1 MELLKQRI
9 AQDGMVLD
17 NQVLKVDGFL
27 NHQIDIPL
35 MDAIGAAFAAFAQNH
50 NVTKIVTIESS
61 GIAPAMATARLLQV
75 PVVFARKQRSVLTKT
90 DHYHANV
97 FSFTKQQHTQIT
109 VSPQMLTAADRVL
122 LIDDFLANGEAMNG
136 LLHICELAGATVTGI
151 GIVIEKSFQRGRER
165 LTATHILI
173 YSLARIASLAHN
185 TITFVSEE

>member
-61 GIAPAMATARLLQV
+61 GIAPAMALHDCCKCLL
-75 PVVFARKQRSVLTKT
+75 FLR
-90 DHYHANV
+90 ANSAV
-97 FSFTKQQHTQIT
+97 
-109 VSPQMLTAADRVL
+109 
-122 LIDDFLANGEAMNG
+122 
-136 LLHICELAGATVTGI
+136 
-151 GIVIEKSFQRGRER
+151 
-165 LTATHILI
+165 
-173 YSLARIASLAHN
+173 Y
-185 TITFVSEE
+185 